1 MDEILELVFSAKNG
15 DNHAFEALLDKYQ
28 GLLSSMSKKYSDMC
42 YEVLKDR
49 EDFLQE
55 AKIAFYNAVMSFDE
69 GKGRTFG
76 AYAKVCIRN
85 KLVSCIRELNSK
97 KRLKKTDSLIE
108 ITTPA
113 NIQDKAIQRM
123 HKKELYKLAKTHLSS
138 YEYLIFEMYSSGQKG
153 KEISAK
159 IGRTEKSVN
168 NAICRI
174 KAKLNGL

>member
-1 MDEILELVFSAKNG
+1 MDEILELVLAAKNG

-42 YEVLKDR
+42 HEVLKDR

-55 AKIAFYNAVMSFDE
+55 AKIAFYNAVISFDE

-76 AYAKVCIRN
+76 AYAKVCIR
-85 KLVSCIRELNSK
+85 KLNSK